1 MVSQAHP
8 EYWQKRSGDFIL
20 CREFAGRSV
29 IGLHAQRIDQRRVFH
44 CLDHFIVEPRAAIKD
59 QIAGRGVVRKSL
71 AQLLNNPLACR
82 MLGYIAVKNAPPV
95 MRNDEKSSKTPLSNL
110 E

>member
-1 MVSQAHP
+1 
-8 EYWQKRSGDFIL
+8 
-20 CREFAGRSV
+20 
-29 IGLHAQRIDQRRVFH
+29 
-44 CLDHFIVEPRAAIKD
+44 
-59 QIAGRGVVRKSL
+59 
-71 AQLLNNPLACR
+71 